1 MGKKKRRELEEI
13 LRRKLKA
20 GKKGKREKTKAPEN
34 AAVSPEIM
42 ASGNFSVYAGSSS
55 VRNQSAEK
63 RTERVTGILDRIRIC
78 LKRYDRVFEF
88 LEFLLKNAIVLEKF
102 VIISRRR
109 KCWLGREN
117 CMSIYSR
124 RLAKKLSDCPRS
136 LTIIMPS
143 FHESVDHN

>member
-1 MGKKKRRELEEI
+1 MRFPLGFGPLFDPDYILCLQFYCSYRCPFVPGYLGQGDHISLESWISNYAFPNLKKV
-13 LRRKLKA
+13 
-20 GKKGKREKTKAPEN
+20 N
-34 AAVSPEIM
+34 VV
-42 ASGNFSVYAGSSS
+42 FS
-55 VRNQSAEK
+55 
-63 RTERVTGILDRIRIC
+63 TGIC

-102 VIISRRR
+102 VTISRRR

-143 FHESVDHN
+143 FHESVDHD